1 MSISE
6 DHEVR
11 IYRSPL
17 YANVP
22 TLAKIS
28 GVVGAKVSWA
38 NVKPSLYPLAP
49 SMIYKLIDRPTCLKS
64 TFSMNRN
71 PRLTVGDSGGK
82 VNIFE
87 LVDVISRPPP
97 VVTAQRT
104 SRLRQQRVAVDK
116 FLSVTCP
123 GCNLIF
129 NLSTVPAHAIKVLQ
143 KKCRGDHNNRNIAKE
158 FYTDRR
164 LLTYCPRCSMVL
176 RLNAFDSHLP
186 FRFRT
191 EMRQLSRKQHRMEKK
206 PKNAEDEDGN
216 DSDGGSSTATDSPG
230 LSSFIRRKPSGR
242 LKFNIVAFKPQG
254 MDKTMSSKNTT
265 VKFSKSNPRQ
275 KSFRTLRR
283 SKSMKAK
290 RNAST
295 MSALGVSAELH
306 LCLALAKGKVHLT

>member
-1 MSISE
+1 
-6 DHEVR
+6 
-11 IYRSPL
+11 
-17 YANVP
+17 
-22 TLAKIS
+22 
-28 GVVGAKVSWA
+28 
-38 NVKPSLYPLAP
+38 
-49 SMIYKLIDRPTCLKS
+49 
-64 TFSMNRN
+64 MNRN

-143 KKCRGDHNNRNIAKE
+143 KKCREHNNRNIAEE

-191 EMRQLSRKQHRMEKK
+191 EMRQLSRKQYRMEKK
-206 PKNAEDEDGN
+206 PKNAEDEMEMIAMVDLLQQQIRP
-216 DSDGGSSTATDSPG
+216 DSQALFAGS
-230 LSSFIRRKPSGR
+230 L
-242 LKFNIVAFKPQG
+242 
-254 MDKTMSSKNTT
+254 
-265 VKFSKSNPRQ
+265 
-275 KSFRTLRR
+275 
-283 SKSMKAK
+283 
-290 RNAST
+290 
-295 MSALGVSAELH
+295 
-306 LCLALAKGKVHLT
+306 LAD